1 MVFLCIKDLPESPS
15 NHSNDNRNEI
25 KQPMAFNIVFLSN
38 LTPEV
43 KSLQTIWM
51 LQMTSF
57 IFLFIRMGIYPVLTH
72 KKLLFKNHSLKWRG
86 PQGRQIPWRRIW
98 KITYLGC
105 VCMYTHTHTHGQRQR
120 DAYFIHN
127 VLLFVQSN
135 MT

>member
-1 MVFLCIKDLPESPS
+1 MGFLCIKDLHESPS

-51 LQMTSF
+51 LQMNSF

-72 KKLLFKNHSLKWRG
+72 KKLLFKNHSCWNG
-86 PQGRQIPWRRIW
+86 EDP
-98 KITYLGC
+98 
-105 VCMYTHTHTHGQRQR
+105 R
-120 DAYFIHN
+120 DGE
-127 VLLFVQSN
+127 SN
-135 MT
+135 GEESEK